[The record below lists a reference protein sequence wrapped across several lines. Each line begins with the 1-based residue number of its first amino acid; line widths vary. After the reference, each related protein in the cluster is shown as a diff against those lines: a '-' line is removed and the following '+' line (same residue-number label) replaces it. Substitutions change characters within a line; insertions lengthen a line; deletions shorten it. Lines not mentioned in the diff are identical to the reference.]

1 METKQANQKDLI
13 QLQSIIDLIAEYNK
27 QDETADYIALSFR
40 KKGRGISPEEINKI
54 LYVFSCVANCP
65 LHELVG
71 KSRKRPLPDYRKM
84 VAFYLREKDVKL
96 LDIAATLGWRD
107 HSTVLSAND
116 EHGKLYRYNKEYR
129 KIYDN
134 FTIKMHE
141 NGND

>member
-1 METKQANQKDLI
+1 METQTKDLI
-13 QLQSIIDLIAEYNK
+13 KLQQIIDLIAEYNK
-27 QDETADYIALSFR
+27 QDDTLDYIALSFR
-40 KKGRGISPEEINKI
+40 KKGRGISPEDINKI

-84 VAFYLREKDVKL
+84 VAFYLRGKDVKL

-116 EHGKLYRYNKEYR
+116 EHGKLYQYHKEYR
-129 KIYDN
+129 EIYDN

-141 NGND
+141 NGNN